1 MECYNKS
8 IVNYMVFLM
17 FFCKNNKQIF
27 LSGIDYGRLNMAER
41 KEYLKQSFDR
51 CALSIYKGMTE
62 IFIPKYEEK
71 AKAEGLSE
79 IEKADYEKY
88 KQVLEVAKVIKA
100 GVELGE
106 YKKTHPDGVKTNDT
120 TDKKDRKPSPEL
132 MLCFL
137 HKDSTAS
144 LNYVTGKNHG
154 FYCYSCSDKGK
165 IIDIFNLI
173 DLMNQWQGK
182 GSLRFADQMNIA
194 ASLFVNGEIKIDN
207 PEDKHSNFIKFTG
220 EMAKTM
226 HNPYHKFIDITN
238 DNAALNYLANRGI
251 SSYVAHTLGIKS
263 QYPTYEDGSSCG
275 RGYIV
280 FINSNGSYARRVFRE
295 DKELLA
301 KRGDTQ
307 NIRWLNAK
315 GKDIGIFNGQVLDH
329 VEKFSE
335 VLFLTEGAF
344 DCASISECNYHAIAL
359 NGVTNIYGFYNEY
372 IKYRNIKCI
381 CLSDYDGAG
390 IEMAKKLSTCEGKIY
405 VPDFYFNK
413 DSDCFLTKY
422 KDVNECLIADKVA
435 TQKVL
440 RELEIKANEYFG
452 Y

>member
-1 MECYNKS
+1 MECYNKA

-62 IFIPKYEEK
+62 LFIPKFEEK

-79 IEKADYEKY
+79 TEQADYERY
-88 KQVLEVAKVIKA
+88 KQVLEVAKVIKK
-100 GVELGE
+100 GIEIGE
-106 YKKTHPDGVKTNDT
+106 YRKAHPDGKDT
-120 TDKKDRKPSPEL
+120 PTAEL

-137 HKDSTAS
+137 HNDSTAS

-154 FYCYSCSDKGK
+154 FYCYSCGEKGK

-182 GSLRFADQMNIA
+182 GSLKFADQMNIA
-194 ASLFVNGEIKIDN
+194 ASLFVDGEIKIDN

-226 HNPYHKFIDITN
+226 HNPYHKFINIKN
-238 DNAALNYLANRGI
+238 DKAGLEYLASRGI
-251 SSYVAHTLGIKS
+251 TSTYVATRLGIMT
-263 QYPTYEDGSSCG
+263 QYPTYENDISCG
-275 RGYIV
+275 RAYMV
-280 FINSNGSYARRVFRE
+280 FVNSNGSYSRRVFRE

-315 GKDIGIFNGQVLDH
+315 GKDIGIFNGQVIEH
-329 VEKFSE
+329 AEKYSE
-335 VLFLTEGAF
+335 VVFLTEGCF
-344 DCASISECNYHAIAL
+344 DCVSCEEIGFHAIAI
-359 NGVTNIYGFYNEY
+359 NGVTNVHSFYNEY
-372 IKYRNIKCI
+372 IRYRNIKCI
-381 CLSDYDGAG
+381 CLSDYDSAG

-435 TQKVL
+435 TQKAL
-440 RELEIKANEYFG
+440 RELEIKANEYFNNRNIG
-452 Y
+452 GNV